1 MMDYVLEITLQSPL
15 TAGSGE
21 RRIGIADREV
31 VFDDLGL
38 PILPGRRLKG
48 LWREAYRDVV
58 EAWHQILSTDKSCRI
73 GWPEAYRNVVEGWIS
88 NGELPVSVK
97 SIFGK
102 PGGSPEKGNACFYVA
117 NAELQ
122 EASSL
127 KEWLQ
132 YLQHSDRQ
140 WQLQSEDVQQHFAT
154 VRAQTAMD
162 RWTGA
167 ARDDTLRLTRTL
179 RPDLVFHAPVQFS
192 ETPSDSV
199 LSALALGAAA
209 LQHMGVSRSRG
220 LGKVRCRFIRERDV
234 TAYALSQHPLPS
246 INVVNTKSSSPTSI
260 GRTSSCPRSSNVPS
274 THILRYRLALTAP
287 TVIPVSEG
295 DPNTVVTRRYIPGT
309 HIWGVAAW
317 HYLHPLKH
325 KSTDLEFRQA
335 FLDAGLRFL
344 SAYPENIDDKPQQR
358 LIPLPHSVRQ
368 LKDDEG
374 LVDLAKKTCKDPIKR
389 LEYRY
394 ARIRLQTLKTQLVKI
409 ERNYHHAR
417 SKDRRKGRALKT
429 DGAIYRY
436 EAIQANQTF
445 QGAVLGSEENL
456 RKLKE
461 EWLGPV
467 DVIRLGRSRSAQ
479 YGSAKFEWIDDTPQ
493 ELDKISSEWD
503 GFVETKDDHLQ
514 IMPPSL
520 DKCLIIIVLSP
531 LLSVNRYGHP
541 DTRFPEYELAQALQL
556 PVKKLKLLRSYTRTE
571 VLGGY
576 DVYLRLPRQQWPA
589 IAAGS
594 VFVFKLKQDIGKD
607 CLLQQLERDGLGL
620 RKGEGYGRIA
630 VNRQESFPDSYRKE
644 KRLDEPEQHWVPHPS
659 EVEIPQEIMDLL
671 QNVVRTRCISRMQ
684 EDAMVIVGQL
694 SKENIPGNSLLG
706 RLRQFLSHDHPVG
719 SLEQLREPAREKLEK
734 GTINMSSILPKLSDN
749 MTLYTLFQ
757 TALTQPQSL
766 TRDLIERS
774 VNELVEPGYPH
785 MDQTLIEMLVKDD
798 STPLCKD
805 FLDYLLTVLER
816 KSRGKMAS
824 IQ

>member
-48 LWREAYRDVV
+48 LWREAYRDVF

-73 GWPEAYRNVVEGWIS
+73 GWPEAYRDVVEGWVS
-88 NGELPVSVK
+88 DGELPVSVK
-97 SIFGK
+97 SVFGK
-102 PGGSPEKGNACFYVA
+102 PGGGPEKGSACFYVA

-122 EASSL
+122 AASSL
-127 KEWLQ
+127 KEWLE
-132 YLQHSDRQ
+132 YLQHPDRV
-140 WQLQSEDVQQHFAT
+140 WQLQSEDVLQHFAT

-167 ARDDTLRLTRTL
+167 ARDDTLRVTRTL
-179 RPDLVFHAPVQFS
+179 RPGLVFHAPVQFS

-220 LGKVRCRFIRERDV
+220 LGKVRCRFIRDV
-234 TAYALSQHPLPS
+234 TACALSQHPLPS
-246 INVVNTKSSSPTSI
+246 INVVNTKPSSPTSI
-260 GRTSSCPRSSNVPS
+260 GRTSSCPRSSSAPP

-287 TVIPVSEG
+287 TVIPVSDG
-295 DPNTVVTRRYIPGT
+295 DPNTIVTRRDIPGT

-325 KSTDLEFRQA
+325 KSTDLEFQQA
-335 FLDAGLRFL
+335 FLHGGLRFL
-344 SAYPENIDDKPQQR
+344 SAYPEDIDDKPQQR

-374 LVDLAKKTCKDPIKR
+374 LVDLAKKTRKDPIKR

-394 ARIRLQTLKTQLVKI
+394 ARIKPQEFETQLVKI

-417 SKDRRKGRALKT
+417 SKDRRKGRALKA

-436 EAIQANQTF
+436 EAIQANQIF

-456 RKLKE
+456 GKLKD
-461 EWLGPV
+461 EWLGQV
-467 DVIRLGRSRSAQ
+467 DVMRLGRSRSAQ

-503 GFVETKDDHLQ
+503 GFVERKDGHLQ

-520 DKCLIIIVLSP
+520 DKRLVITVLSP

-541 DTRFPEYELAQALQL
+541 DIQFPKCELAQVLQL

-576 DVYLRLPRQQWPA
+576 DVHLRLPRQQWPA

-630 VNRQESFPDSYRKE
+630 VNRQESLPDSYTKE
-644 KRLDEPEQHWVPHPS
+644 KRLDDPEQQRNPQPS
-659 EVEIPQEIMDLL
+659 EAEIPQDIRDLL
-671 QNVVRTRCISRMQ
+671 QNVVRTRCLSQMQ
-684 EDAMVIVGQL
+684 EYAMVIVGQL
-694 SKENIPGNSLLG
+694 SKDNIPSNSLLG
-706 RLRQFLSHDHPVG
+706 RLRLFLSHDHPVR

-734 GTINMSSILPKLSDN
+734 GTINMSSILPKLSKK

-757 TALTQPQSL
+757 MALTEPQSL
-766 TRDLIERS
+766 TRKVIKISVDQLIGPR
-774 VNELVEPGYPH
+774 YPR
-785 MDQTLIEMLVKDD
+785 MCQTLIEMLVKND
-798 STPLCKD
+798 STPLCRD

-816 KSRGKMAS
+816 KLR
-824 IQ
+824 Q